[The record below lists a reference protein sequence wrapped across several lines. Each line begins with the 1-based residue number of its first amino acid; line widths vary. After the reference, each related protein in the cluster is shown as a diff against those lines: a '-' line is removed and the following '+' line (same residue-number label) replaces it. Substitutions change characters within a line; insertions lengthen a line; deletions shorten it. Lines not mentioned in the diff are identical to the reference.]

1 MASSVEP
8 FAVEPGLKLPNV
20 DHITPLRPFTTM
32 RVGGSTRYFIRAATK
47 KHLIRAVR
55 EAERIGLPWV
65 VIGEGS
71 NIIPPDGTLDALV
84 IKNEI
89 NRVRR
94 TGARV
99 TAGSGTNLLAF
110 IGMLNRAGSAGF
122 EKMAG
127 IPGTIGGA
135 LYGCAGA
142 YGQEIKD
149 RLRRVKIFDGST
161 SLTTGASTGST
172 SSPQAK
178 NKKISPI
185 RWISKEKCRFG
196 YRTSIFKKKKKW
208 VILEA
213 EFEISEERP
222 KVLQEIS
229 RDIIRLR
236 EQKYRPGLR
245 CPGSFFKNIPL
256 SDIRPAKRRREFLE
270 KIPPTVIQYGKVPA
284 GYLLESV
291 GAKGMREGGIAV
303 AEHHG
308 NLVYNQGRGTAREI
322 KELAEVLKKKVEKAF
337 GIRLEEEVQYL

>member
-1 MASSVEP
+1 MPRHIASMLT
-8 FAVEPGLKLPNV
+8 FRLPGV
-20 DHITPLRPFTTM
+20 DHTTPLRAFTTM
-32 RVGGSTRYFIRAATK
+32 RVGGSARYFIRTATERS
-47 KHLIRAVR
+47 LIKAVR

-71 NIIPPDGTLDALV
+71 NIIPSDQTLDALV
-84 IKNEI
+84 IKNGI

-110 IGMLNRAGSAGF
+110 IGILNRAGSAGF

-149 RLRRVKIFDGST
+149 RLRRVKILDAEALGV
-161 SLTTGASTGST
+161 
-172 SSPQAK
+172 
-178 NKKISPI
+178 
-185 RWISKEKCRFG
+185 RWISKEECRFG
-196 YRTSIFKKKKKW
+196 YRESIFKKKKRW

-213 EFEISEERP
+213 EFEISEEQP
-222 KVLQEIS
+222 KVLQKIS

-236 EQKYRPGLR
+236 KQKYRPGLR
-245 CPGSFFKNIPL
+245 CPGSFFKNILL
-256 SDIRPAKRRREFLE
+256 SDIRPANKRRKFL
-270 KIPPTVIQYGKVPA
+270 KRIPPEIIQYGKVPA
-284 GYLLESV
+284 GYLLERV

-308 NLVYNQGRGTAREI
+308 NLVYNQSRGTAQDI
-322 KELAEVLKKKVEKAF
+322 KKLAEILKMKVEKAF
-337 GIRLEEEVQYL
+337 DIRLEEEVQYL

>member
-1 MASSVEP
+1 MPRHAAP
-8 FAVEPGLKLPNV
+8 TLALGLPGV
-20 DHITPLRPFTTM
+20 DHTTPLRPFTTM
-32 RVGGSTRYFIRAATK
+32 RVGGSARYFIRAATEK
-47 KHLIRAVR
+47 SLIKSVR
-55 EAERIGLPWV
+55 EAERIHFPWV

-71 NIIPPDGTLDALV
+71 NIIPPDQTLDALV
-84 IKNEI
+84 IRNEI
-89 NRVRR
+89 DRVRR
-94 TGARV
+94 KGARV

-149 RLRRVKIFDGST
+149 HLRRVKIFDAEARGV
-161 SLTTGASTGST
+161 
-172 SSPQAK
+172 
-178 NKKISPI
+178 
-185 RWISKEKCRFG
+185 RWILKEECRFG
-196 YRTSIFKKKKKW
+196 YRESIFKKKKRW

-213 EFEISEERP
+213 EFEILRGDS
-222 KVLQEIS
+222 KTLQKIS

-236 EQKYRPGLR
+236 KRKYRPGLR
-245 CPGSFFKNIPL
+245 CPGSFFKNILL

-270 KIPPTVIQYGKVPA
+270 KIPPTVIQYRKVPA

-308 NLVYNQGRGTAREI
+308 NLVYNQSRGTTREI
-322 KELAEVLKKKVEKAF
+322 KKLAEVLKKKVQKAF